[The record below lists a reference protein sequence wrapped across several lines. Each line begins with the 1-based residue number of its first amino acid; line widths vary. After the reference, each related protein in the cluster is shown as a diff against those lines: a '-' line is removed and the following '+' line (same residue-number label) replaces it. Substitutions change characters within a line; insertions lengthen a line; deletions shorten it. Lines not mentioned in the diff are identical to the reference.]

1 MPKQGRGVPGPGAP
15 QERGPDERNPGTLAG
30 TKPHEEAE
38 AVDNLRVLF
47 VDDEV
52 DFLETLIKRMQ
63 KRHVAVF
70 GVGSGE
76 EAVAWLAR
84 EAADVVVLDV
94 RMQGMDGI
102 QTLRA
107 IKTAHP
113 LVEVIML
120 TGHASLEIAKEGMQL
135 GAFDYL
141 MKPIE
146 LDELLYKLE
155 DAYKKKKIQQDKIK
169 NIEEVIAP
177 RQ

>member
-1 MPKQGRGVPGPGAP
+1 MNGFEACGAGGGGRPEIAGA
-15 QERGPDERNPGTLAG
+15 
-30 TKPHEEAE
+30 EEE
-38 AVDNLRVLF
+38 VKTVDKFRVLF

-63 KRHVAVF
+63 KRNVVVF
-70 GVGSGE
+70 GVNSGE
-76 EAVAWLAR
+76 EAVAWLER
-84 EAADVVVLDV
+84 ESADVVVLDV

-113 LVEVIML
+113 LIEVIML

-155 DAYKKKKIQQDKIK
+155 DAYKKKKIQQDKID
-169 NIEEVIAP
+169 NIEEVISP
-177 RQ
+177 KQ